1 MDNSTI
7 WKLIDK
13 YFTDN
18 PQCLV
23 RHHIESYN
31 DFFKNGIFKIFK
43 DKPPIRINA
52 KYDKEIKDYRSQ
64 CILYFGGKDGTKIY
78 FGKPII
84 YDDNNSHYMFPNEAR
99 LRNMN
104 YGMTIH
110 YDVEIE
116 FINVLG
122 KDETPKMV
130 GLGVLNDE
138 DQENEED
145 DDEDDKE
152 KQQIN
157 TQGGKLTEEKLAE
170 IKKTKRE
177 QVEKELKQ
185 GGSVKIPFRKRRS
198 SHQLTP
204 AESELLKKA
213 IQESIVGGNIQKRT
227 LILEK
232 IYLGKFPIMLQ
243 SDYCVLNKLPREVR
257 HTLGE
262 CVNDLGGY
270 FIIDGKEKTV
280 VSQEKFA
287 DNMLYIRDV
296 NDENYLYSAEIRSV
310 SENVSK
316 PIRTLSVKIVTPS
329 KSYSNKNIVVNIPNV
344 RKPVPL
350 FIVFR
355 ALGIISDKDIITTCL
370 LDMNK
375 YENMIDLFIPSVHDA
390 GMIMTQRNA
399 LHYIAILTKGKT
411 IAHAL
416 EILSDYFL
424 PHVGEI
430 NFINKAYYL
439 GYIVFRLLSVYIGL
453 EPATDRD
460 NFKYKR
466 IELVGTLMNEL
477 FREYYTIQQRQI
489 ELKFEEKLHY
499 NESIY
504 EDDLYNLINKNYK
517 EIFDQNKIVET
528 GFKKA
533 FKGSWGSQTHTRRI
547 GIVQDLNRLSFN
559 SALSH
564 LRKTNLPLDASV
576 KLVGPRVL
584 HSTQWGMFDP
594 IDTPDGGNIG
604 IHKHLAISA
613 YITQGLSREPLI
625 QWLREKI
632 DMKKFEDCSPLMLA
646 NMTKILLN
654 GLWAGSIS
662 SNPIDVVKKIKLFR
676 RNGLLPI
683 YISVTF
689 DIKQRTIFMY
699 SDGGR
704 ICRPIFYRDDETNKM
719 SFDNKEIIL
728 KIQNDKFT
736 WNELISGFN
745 KKIDGFNPNNYKIYE
760 LNELYEGIEREINP
774 AKLERFKKHKAI
786 IDYIDNNETE
796 DALIALTTQDIEND
810 TRHTHMEIHESF
822 IFGMMCNLINFPENN
837 PATRNSFSC
846 GQSKQACSL
855 YHTNHQV
862 RMDKTAVVLCSG
874 QVPLVKSRYLE
885 YINNEENPYGENAI
899 VAIMCYTGYNVE
911 DAILINEGALKRGL
925 FRTTYYSTYESHEEK
940 SKTGDVTIE
949 KLFTNIENDET
960 VNGKKT
966 GYDYSKLDQ
975 FGIIRENT
983 HVDDRTILI
992 GLAANNATNRN
1003 LKIDMSKTTKKGQ
1016 LGIVDKTFI
1025 TESEEGKRIA
1035 KVRVR
1040 EERIPNIG
1048 DKMACALPTQQVLTN
1063 HGWIEIKDIDISI
1076 HKVATLD
1083 VNGNMCYEYPVNK
1096 FEYDH
1101 DGKMYFVQ
1109 NKQTHVICTLNHKLY
1124 VKKRNS
1130 KQYELIEA
1138 EHVMGKMVRF
1148 QKSMQNTLPDTEYII
1163 LGEKKYKM
1171 DDWLQLLGMF
1181 IGDGSVNNRAV
1192 LLSCHKQRKVNFN
1205 ISILTKLGIEYK
1217 YDNYNGYFAINIG
1230 KYREIYDELKIYSLG
1245 ALNKVLPDYVWSLS
1259 KRQSII
1265 LLEALLQ
1272 SDGHTYNH
1280 GFSRYGTISLKLAND
1295 VSRLAVHCG
1304 WSGVIKIASEP
1315 DGKERLVTGTM
1326 GYHEGKTCTI
1336 VQKHTYYKISI
1347 IRKQNQPYIN
1357 KKVNDTNVEKL
1368 IDYNGKVYCIEMP
1381 SSHLYYMRE
1390 NNFAPSMLIGNSRSG
1405 QKGTI
1410 GLVIPEDDMP
1420 FTKDGL
1426 RPDMI
1431 INPHAIPSR
1440 MTIGHLVEC
1449 IIGKAAAHYGGFS
1462 DCTAFNNKGSKV
1474 GVFGEMLPKVGFHS
1488 SGNEILY
1495 NGMTGEQIETE
1506 IFIGPNYYMRLKHM
1520 VKDKINYRAL
1530 GPRTALTKQPV
1541 SGRANDGGLRIGEM
1555 ERDSVI
1561 SHGAADFLRESMM
1574 ERGDKY
1580 HMAICNK
1587 TGLLAIYNPSKNIF
1601 LSPMADGPI
1610 KFVGSLTE
1618 NDLRIDNV
1626 TKYGRSF
1633 SVVSIPYSLKL
1644 LIQELQTINVQM
1656 RIITEDNIEQLENL
1670 MYSNNMDKLLFTKNI
1685 EPQEIVNEI
1694 KSALRSHREI
1704 EENKLLTPK
1713 LTEMEKEE
1721 KEPSPEFP
1729 STSPAYQSPYSEEEL
1744 PEKEDENSPPYNPFA
1759 VNEPKTPSITPPP
1772 GSLSETEMLE
1782 KIEPKENYSAGENV
1796 FFRGDFLPNRLWNI
1810 KSVGDRFITITTDNI
1825 EGLEDKDTIKVVTPL
1840 DIYKVGDFA
1849 YSEQIATKIPSYN
1862 PEKPPSNIMTGG
1874 LNEVTPAINFAPV
1887 FKIMNGGNDFS
1898 SGEPRNDVANIQS
1911 GTNVTE
1917 PVMNSITDLAI
1928 ASNVVKKTNNENAGS
1943 VSEKQEPVD
1952 FSKLVIK
1959 KV

>member
-18 PQCLV
+18 PQSLV

-43 DKPPIRINA
+43 EKPPIRINTRF
-52 KYDKEIKDYRSQ
+52 DKEINDYRSQ
-64 CILYFGGKDGTKIY
+64 CIMYFGGKDGSKIY
-78 FGKPII
+78 FGKPVI
-84 YDDNNSHYMFPNEAR
+84 YDDNNNHYMFPNEAR
-99 LRNMN
+99 LRNMS

-110 YDVEIE
+110 YDVEVE
-116 FINVLG
+116 FIDILG
-122 KDETPKMV
+122 KDEPANLV
-130 GLGVLNDE
+130 GI
-138 DQENEED
+138 EEFGEGMSS
-145 DDEDDKE
+145 DDEDTQKDKKGKTDIME
-152 KQQIN
+152 
-157 TQGGKLTEEKLAE
+157 GGKLTEEKIIEL
-170 IKKTKRE
+170 KKIKRE
-177 QVEKELKQ
+177 QAEKELKS
-185 GGSVKIPFRKRRS
+185 GGSVKIPFGKRRAS
-198 SHQLTP
+198 VQLTP
-204 AESELLKKA
+204 AESELIKKA
-213 IQESIVGGNIQKRT
+213 IQDSMVGGNTQKRT
-227 LILEK
+227 MTLEK
-232 IYLGKFPIMLQ
+232 IYLGKFTIMVQ
-243 SDYCVLNKLPREVR
+243 SDYCVLKELPREVR
-257 HTLGE
+257 HTMGE

-296 NDENYLYSAEIRSV
+296 NDEKHLYSAEIRSV

-329 KSYSNKNIVVNIPNV
+329 KSYTNKNIVVNIPNV

-355 ALGIISDKDIITTCL
+355 ALGVISDKDIITTCL
-370 LDMNK
+370 LDINK
-375 YENMIDLFIPSVHDA
+375 YDNMLDLFIPSVHDA

-399 LHYIAILTKGKT
+399 LQYIAILTKGKT
-411 IAHAL
+411 VAHAL

-424 PHVGEI
+424 PHVGDV
-430 NFINKAYYL
+430 NFMNKAYYL
-439 GYIVFRLLSVYIGL
+439 GYIVFRLLSVYTGL

-466 IELVGTLMNEL
+466 IELVGTLMSEL
-477 FREYYTIQQRQI
+477 FREYYTIQQRHVQ
-489 ELKFEEKLHY
+489 LSFEEIVHY

-504 EDDLYNLINKNYK
+504 ADNLYGLIDKNYK
-517 EIFDQNKIVET
+517 EVFREKIVET
-528 GFKKA
+528 GFRKA
-533 FKGSWGSQTHTRRI
+533 FKGNWGSQTHTKRI
-547 GIVQDLNRLSFN
+547 GVVQDLNRLSFN

-576 KLVGPRVL
+576 KLIGPRVL

-604 IHKHLAISA
+604 IHKHISISA
-613 YITQGLSREPLI
+613 YITQGVSREPII

-632 DMKKFEDCSPLMLA
+632 DMKKIEDCSPLMLA

-676 RNGLLPI
+676 RNALLPI

-689 DIKQRTIFMY
+689 DIKQKTIFIY
-699 SDGGR
+699 TDGGR

-719 SFDNKEIIL
+719 SFDNKDIIS
-728 KIQNDKFT
+728 KINNDKFS

-745 KKIDGFNPNNYKIYE
+745 KKIDGFKPNDYKIYE
-760 LNELYEGIEREINP
+760 LNELYEGIENEINP
-774 AKLERFKKHKAI
+774 NKLERFKKNKAI
-786 IDYIDNNETE
+786 IDYIDSSESE
-796 DALIALTTQDIEND
+796 DALIALSND
-810 TRHTHMEIHESF
+810 TDEKSDNGRHTHMEIHESF

-862 RMDKTAVVLCSG
+862 RMDKTAVVLSSG

-940 SKTGDVTIE
+940 SKSGDVTIE
-949 KLFTNIENDET
+949 KLFTNIENDDA
-960 VNGKKT
+960 VNGKKP

-983 HVDDRTILI
+983 PVDEKTVLI
-992 GLAANNATNRN
+992 GLAANNAIN
-1003 LKIDMSKTTKKGQ
+1003 KSVKVDMSKTPKKGQ

-1048 DKMACALPTQQVLTN
+1048 DKMA
-1063 HGWIEIKDIDISI
+1063 S
-1076 HKVATLD
+1076 
-1083 VNGNMCYEYPVNK
+1083 
-1096 FEYDH
+1096 
-1101 DGKMYFVQ
+1101 
-1109 NKQTHVICTLNHKLY
+1109 
-1124 VKKRNS
+1124 
-1130 KQYELIEA
+1130 
-1138 EHVMGKMVRF
+1138 
-1148 QKSMQNTLPDTEYII
+1148 
-1163 LGEKKYKM
+1163 
-1171 DDWLQLLGMF
+1171 
-1181 IGDGSVNNRAV
+1181 RA
-1192 LLSCHKQRKVNFN
+1192 
-1205 ISILTKLGIEYK
+1205 
-1217 YDNYNGYFAINIG
+1217 
-1230 KYREIYDELKIYSLG
+1230 
-1245 ALNKVLPDYVWSLS
+1245 
-1259 KRQSII
+1259 
-1265 LLEALLQ
+1265 
-1272 SDGHTYNH
+1272 
-1280 GFSRYGTISLKLAND
+1280 
-1295 VSRLAVHCG
+1295 
-1304 WSGVIKIASEP
+1304 
-1315 DGKERLVTGTM
+1315 
-1326 GYHEGKTCTI
+1326 
-1336 VQKHTYYKISI
+1336 
-1347 IRKQNQPYIN
+1347 
-1357 KKVNDTNVEKL
+1357 
-1368 IDYNGKVYCIEMP
+1368 
-1381 SSHLYYMRE
+1381 
-1390 NNFAPSMLIGNSRSG
+1390 G

-1449 IIGKAAAHYGGFS
+1449 IIGKASAHYGGFS

-1474 GVFGEMLPKVGFHS
+1474 GVFGEILPKVGFHS

-1495 NGMTGEQIETE
+1495 NGMTGEQIESE

-1561 SHGAADFLRESMM
+1561 SHGAAEFLRESMM

-1580 HMAICNK
+1580 YMAVCNK

-1601 LSPMADGPI
+1601 ISPMADGPI

-1618 NDLRIDNV
+1618 NDLRINNV

-1633 SVVSIPYSLKL
+1633 SIVCVPYTLKL

-1656 RIITEDNIEQLENL
+1656 RIITEDNIEQLEN
-1670 MYSNNMDKLLFTKNI
+1670 MTYSNNINNLMFTKNI

-1694 KSALRSHREI
+1694 KLTLRRQQSNMNEYI
-1704 EENKLLTPK
+1704 TTPK
-1713 LTEMEKEE
+1713 TVDEEPEKDIE
-1721 KEPSPEFP
+1721 KVYEYDYEYANNASPDYP
-1729 STSPAYQSPYSEEEL
+1729 DTSPAYESPFEEETIRN
-1744 PEKEDENSPPYNPFA
+1744 DYDSPPFNPFSA
-1759 VNEPKTPSITPPP
+1759 TMNGSTTPTISPPTKTT
-1772 GSLSETEMLE
+1772 GGET
-1782 KIEPKENYSAGENV
+1782 IEQPEIIEQYTTGEEV
-1796 FFRGDFLPNRLWNI
+1796 LFRGDFLPTRIWKITN
-1810 KSVGDRFITITTDNI
+1810 VGDRFVTITTDNI
-1825 EGLEDKDTIKVVTPL
+1825 EGLDDKDTIKVVRRNEIYRPNDFSYIHSINNTNTNTNNSQSQYNDGITNNGTASYPINGGQPHGTP
-1840 DIYKVGDFA
+1840 
-1849 YSEQIATKIPSYN
+1849 S
-1862 PEKPPSNIMTGG
+1862 
-1874 LNEVTPAINFAPV
+1874 INFSPV

-1898 SGEPRNDVANIQS
+1898 SGETIDDGNSNANNNINH
-1911 GTNVTE
+1911 TITRRPHE
-1917 PVMNSITDLAI
+1917 MMNTITDLAL
-1928 ASNVVKKTNNENAGS
+1928 ATRQDNGSSNGDNKPV
-1943 VSEKQEPVD
+1943 EKQEAVD
-1952 FSKLVIK
+1952 FTKLVIK
-1959 KV
+1959 KI